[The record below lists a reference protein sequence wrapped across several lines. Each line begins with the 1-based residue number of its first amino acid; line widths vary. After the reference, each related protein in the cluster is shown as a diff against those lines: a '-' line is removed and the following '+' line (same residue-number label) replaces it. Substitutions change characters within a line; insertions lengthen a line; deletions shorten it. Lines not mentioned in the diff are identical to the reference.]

1 MRNNIKKYNKV
12 FGNKY
17 RYITMYAFKA
27 VKHKK
32 IEKGDVYR
40 YLHSYYV
47 IVDQFRYLEI
57 ISDSIYL
64 SIDEISD
71 KLTESKLRYF
81 YETNQFVV
89 ADYIGVLN
97 SPMEIAIID
106 SIVKLS
112 LMQGTVAELETLAAE
127 QKTKVEEIPLLIEDR
142 IQELDANR
150 GKTYYT
156 TVYLGVNENKLV
168 FIDQWDNSE
177 VFNYSKMGIF
187 KLKEESFGKRVMS
200 KDEIKAWVLKQKL
213 FGNDYSNLK

>member
-168 FIDQWDNSE
+168 FIDQVDNSE

-187 KLKEESFGKRVMS
+187 KLKDESFGKRVMS

-213 FGNDYSNLK
+213 FGNDYSNLI

>member
-57 ISDSIYL
+57 ISDSICL
-64 SIDEISD
+64 SIEEISD
-71 KLTESKLRYF
+71 KLTESTLRYF

-127 QKTKVEEIPLLIEDR
+127 QKTKAEEIPLLIEDR

-168 FIDQWDNSE
+168 FIDQWDNSK
-177 VFNYSKMGIF
+177 VFNYSKMCIF
-187 KLKEESFGKRVMS
+187 NLKEESFGKRVMS
-200 KDEIKAWVLKQKL
+200 KDDIKAWVLKQKL

>member
-47 IVDQFRYLEI
+47 IVDKFRYLEI

-168 FIDQWDNSE
+168 FIDQCDNSI

-200 KDEIKAWVLKQKL
+200 KDGIKAWVLKQKL